1 MENLRETMD
10 REQEMT
16 PPLPLSLARE
26 ASSILGHLNGVDPN
40 KEDNEDTEW
49 RLKIFQIK
57 TKRALAFW
65 RPMFI
70 QIVLKWVEF

>member
-40 KEDNEDTEW
+40 KEDNEDTE
-49 RLKIFQIK
+49 
-57 TKRALAFW
+57 
-65 RPMFI
+65 
-70 QIVLKWVEF
+70 